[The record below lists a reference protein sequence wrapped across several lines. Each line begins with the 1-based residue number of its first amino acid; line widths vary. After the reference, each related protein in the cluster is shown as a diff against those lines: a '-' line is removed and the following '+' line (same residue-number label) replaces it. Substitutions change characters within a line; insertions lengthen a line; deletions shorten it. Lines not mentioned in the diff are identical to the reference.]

1 MAEKK
6 LPEINIGEGQIVE
19 DAILL
24 AQTRAKK
31 AQLET
36 EEKAL
41 IASVATQATVIRNT
55 KLDTGEVVGLIRITS
70 EQAPIQVQ
78 FKVDSKKA
86 ALSIDE
92 GKTLDDL
99 FGGAR
104 PLLFGK
110 DQIITEIVDPEAL
123 IKAMKDAG
131 HNPWDSLS
139 LTVKTGQES
148 VVARYPEAIS
158 SEVFMPK
165 TGFLATLHDIWHTL
179 SAEAVG
185 YVKTYVK
192 EVIKPSVVVGSQG
205 KGK

>member
-36 EEKAL
+36 EEKTL

-78 FKVDSKKA
+78 FKVDGKKA

-110 DQIITEIVDPEAL
+110 DQIITEIMDPEAL
-123 IKAMKDAG
+123 IKAMKDDG
-131 HNPWDSLS
+131 HNPWDSMS
-139 LTVKTGQES
+139 LVVKTGQES
-148 VVARYPEAIS
+148 VVARYPQAVS

-165 TGFLATLHDIWHTL
+165 AGFLTTVRDVWHTFH
-179 SAEAVG
+179 AEAVG
-185 YVKTYVK
+185 YLTPYIK
-192 EVIKPSVVVGSQG
+192 EIIKAVVVVGSQG